1 MANPTLAE
9 IEALKFG
16 ATWWKCAF
24 QVNSYSYLQ
33 AFQQGNATSFPDEE
47 AYNEAVVAALV
58 EAGIHVIATADHWCI
73 DTSTQ
78 LADAATKAG
87 IVVFPGFEATTKDG
101 VHLLVLFSPGTSPPE
116 INRRIGECGIPA
128 DCRDSQ
134 PGKLDCRELLEL
146 VQEWRAVVIAPHVTS
161 GGGLLDVLSGQAA
174 VAAWTDSGLH
184 AVALSGGTP
193 SQKNVA
199 ILNNTNA
206 QYLREHP
213 IAQLCAADVNDPAS
227 AKKSGSSCWV
237 KMSGLTVDGLDV
249 AFRSPATRISLTDP
263 TDTNHTVLLGMAWD
277 GGFLDGV
284 RIRFN
289 ESLNVLVGG
298 RGSGKS
304 TVIESLRYA
313 FGLEPVGSTAKTEHD
328 SMVGSRDVLGAGTSV
343 SAIIE
348 TRQPHPERF
357 IVRRTVPNPPVVLTE
372 DGSSSALRP
381 HDLVSGLEVYGQREL
396 AELARDKHKL
406 TSILGRYIP
415 DADQDAGDQRR
426 VKRKLQ
432 ESRTGILQL
441 RSEIDA
447 LDEQLER
454 LPSVKERL
462 KSFQKAGIAQRL
474 EEQTKVQREG
484 ELLRQAQEATTET
497 TDLPVQLRE
506 SWTIDTDF
514 LTPDD
519 LSDLPN
525 KTLLE
530 EAATTIAALNQSVE
544 DAATSIETALEVAVA
559 ALEDIRSRW
568 DSASQATREAL
579 EGILRELQPAGVDA
593 QEYLKLQQQVTRL
606 TPLDTQ
612 RKAKVKELGQL
623 ETARTALIVEAES
636 LHAGRVRALT
646 AAARKIS
653 KSLRDIVRVEIT
665 DGDDRSSLTKVIKQ
679 LSGRTDKICAAIESA
694 AMVSVRELAG
704 VCRTGA
710 QRIMELY
717 PDVTQGQA
725 DALAEAGEELFLKI
739 EEVELPIGTEL
750 QLNIRPEGSSPSWRG
765 LNQLSTG
772 QRATAL
778 LLLLLQGGDAP
789 LIIDQPEDD
798 LDNRFVYDS
807 VVPRVRD
814 SKKGRQL
821 LFASHNANIPV
832 LGDADQIIGLT
843 AIDREGAV
851 VGTVDP
857 DGVGSIDQPSVRA
870 LVEEVLEGGREAF
883 EMRRYLYGF

>member
-1 MANPTLAE
+1 MAIATLAQV
-9 IEALKFG
+9 EALQVG

-24 QVNSYSYLQ
+24 QVNSYSYVNT
-33 AFQQGNATSFPDEE
+33 FQQGNTTSFPDEE
-47 AYNEAVVAALV
+47 TYNEAIVAALV
-58 EAGIHVIATADHWCI
+58 DTGIQVIATADHWCI
-73 DTSTQ
+73 DSSTQ
-78 LADAATKAG
+78 LAATAMKAG
-87 IVVFPGFEATTKDG
+87 IVVFPGFEATAKDG
-101 VHLLVLFSPGTSPPE
+101 VHLLALFSPGTSAAD
-116 INRRIGECGIPA
+116 INRRIGACGIPA

-134 PGKLDCRELLEL
+134 PGSMDCREMLQAA
-146 VQEWRAVVIAPHVTS
+146 QEWHAVVIAPHVTS
-161 GGGLLDVLSGQAA
+161 GSGLLDALSGQVA
-174 VAAWTDSGLH
+174 VAAWTDLGLH
-184 AVALSGGTP
+184 AVGLSGGTP
-193 SQKNVA
+193 TQKNTA

-206 QYLREHP
+206 QYRREHSL
-213 IAQLCAADVNDPAS
+213 AQLCAADIHDPAT
-227 AKKSGSSCWV
+227 AKKPGSSCWV
-237 KMSGLTVDGLDV
+237 KMSSLTVDGLDV
-249 AFRSPATRISLTDP
+249 AFRSPETRVSLTDP

-284 RIRFN
+284 RVRFN

-313 FGLEPVGSTAKTEHD
+313 FGQEPVGSTAKTEHD

-343 SAIIE
+343 SAIVE

-372 DGSSSALRP
+372 DGSRSALRP
-381 HDLVSGLEVYGQREL
+381 YDLVAGLEVYGQREL
-396 AELARDKHKL
+396 AELARDRHKL
-406 TSILGRYIP
+406 TSLLGRYIP

-426 VKRKLQ
+426 IKRKLQ
-432 ESRTGILQL
+432 QSRTDILQL
-441 RSEIDA
+441 QGEIDA
-447 LDEQLER
+447 LDDQLEQ

-462 KSFQKAGIAQRL
+462 KSFEKAGIAQRL

-484 ELLRQAQEATTET
+484 ELLLQAQEATTGRSE
-497 TDLPVQLRE
+497 LPVQLRE
-506 SWTIDTDF
+506 NWAIESEF
-514 LTPDD
+514 LRPDD

-525 KTLLE
+525 KLLLE
-530 EAATTIAALNQSVE
+530 EAATTVATLNQAIETAAMSVE
-544 DAATSIETALEVAVA
+544 GALEVAVA

-568 DSASQATREAL
+568 DMASQATREAL

-593 QEYLKLQQQVTRL
+593 QEYLNLQRRVTRL
-606 TPLDTQ
+606 TPLDKQ
-612 RKAKVKELGQL
+612 RKDKAKELAQL
-623 ETARTALIVEAES
+623 ETARTGLLVEAES
-636 LHAGRVRALT
+636 LHAARVRALT

-653 KSLRDIVRVEIT
+653 RSLRDIVRVEIS
-665 DGDDRSSLTKVIKQ
+665 DGDDRSSLTKVINQ
-679 LSGRTDKICAAIESA
+679 LSGRTDKIRAAIEA
-694 AMVSVRELAG
+694 APMVSVRELAG
-704 VCRTGA
+704 ACRAGV
-710 QRIMELY
+710 QKIMELY
-717 PDVTQGQA
+717 PDVTLGQA
-725 DALAEAGEELFLKI
+725 DALAEASEELFLKI
-739 EEVELPIGTEL
+739 EEVEFPIGTEL
-750 QLNIRPEGSSPSWRG
+750 QLNIRPDGSTPSWRG

-789 LIIDQPEDD
+789 LVIDQPEDD
-798 LDNRFVYDS
+798 LDNRFVYES

-821 LFASHNANIPV
+821 VFASHNANIPV
-832 LGDADQIIGLT
+832 LGDADQIIGLA